1 MLSNQK
7 FFHLLI
13 TRLNVGYIERCASK
27 GVDPNIWINNRLNL
41 FFNYTLPSIAKQSE
55 KSFHWVIFV
64 DAETPISILEKLESN
79 LKKYSKIEL
88 KKYSGSFGD
97 WRKQVK
103 ESVAEIITQDVEFLI
118 STRVDSDDI
127 VHCDFIKIIQSY
139 FENQNYLPLNFD
151 KGYLLDA
158 SSGIISK
165 KSNFSNPFV
174 SLIEKKSVS
183 GYLTVYHKMHHEYLT
198 DTSLLRIKDKI
209 RLWCMM
215 IHENNDSSNFS
226 GLIKFS
232 DYPEFYKNFGIKQIE
247 VPGLLRKTKFLFHSI
262 LKKVTSRLMA
272 ILFQIG

>member
-1 MLSNQK
+1 MKRLSNQK

-27 GVDPNIWINNRLNL
+27 GVDPNIWINNRLDL
-41 FFNYTLPSIAKQSE
+41 FLNYTLSSILKQSE

-64 DAETPISILEKLESN
+64 DFETTISILEKLKYN
-79 LKKYSKIEL
+79 LKLYPNIEL

-103 ESVAEIITQDVEFLI
+103 NSVAEIIPEDIEYLI
-118 STRVDSDDI
+118 STRIDSDDI
-127 VHCDFIKIIQSY
+127 VHFDFIKTIQSH
-139 FENQNYLPLNFD
+139 FGNQNYLPLNFD
-151 KGYLLDA
+151 KGYLLEA

-174 SLIEKKSVS
+174 SLIEKKSEK

-198 DTSLLRIKDKI
+198 DTSLLRIKDGT

-215 IHENNDSSNFS
+215 IHENNDSSSFS
-226 GLIKFS
+226 GLIMFS
-232 DYPEFYKNFGIKQIE
+232 DYPEFYKNFGIKQVE
-247 VPGLLRKTKFLFHSI
+247 VPGLIRKTKFLFYSI
-262 LKKVTSRLMA
+262 LKKISSRLMVN
-272 ILFQIG
+272 